1 LDSDCELNGADR
13 EDNVTLDSGDSDD
26 SLSFEGGQG
35 SEKEEEFNMNTSFT
49 GGYLPNTDL
58 ARVDKGQG
66 NPQFRG
72 FNIKA

>member
-1 LDSDCELNGADR
+1 LNGADR
-13 EDNVTLDSGDSDD
+13 EDNVTLDSGDDSDE
-26 SLSFEGGQG
+26 SLSFEDGQT
-35 SEKEEEFNMNTSFT
+35 SEKEEEFNLNSSFT

>member
-1 LDSDCELNGADR
+1 M
-13 EDNVTLDSGDSDD
+13 TLDSGDESDSDGSFTMAD
-26 SLSFEGGQG
+26 SK
-35 SEKEEEFNMNTSFT
+35 KEENDEEFNINASFT
-49 GGYLPNTDL
+49 GGYVPNTDL